1 MGKRR
6 EPRKSVELPVRIF
19 GTDSVGKIFSE
30 NVATVDIS
38 QTGVKLTGVC
48 AKLKIDEIIGVTY
61 GKNTVHFRVKWLT
74 DSSSSTKAQVGLL
87 SLAPE
92 KRFWDFTVPSGSA
105 DTFRPSA
112 DRRKS
117 PRVKC
122 SISAELRA
130 QGQPVIWGKVSDL
143 SLGGCFVE
151 IPIPLKQGASFEIT
165 LWLGNTK
172 LRFQGQVVTTAPGF
186 GIGVRFSDISAENQ
200 QFLRSHIEAIAEVN
214 SATHFP
220 LA

>member
-105 DTFRPSA
+105 DTFRPST
-112 DRRKS
+112 DREVAKS
-117 PRVKC
+117 QMLHFGGIACSGPARNLGQSFGSQSRRVLRRNTH
-122 SISAELRA
+122 SAET
-130 QGQPVIWGKVSDL
+130 GS
-143 SLGGCFVE
+143 
-151 IPIPLKQGASFEIT
+151 
-165 LWLGNTK
+165 
-172 LRFQGQVVTTAPGF
+172 
-186 GIGVRFSDISAENQ
+186 
-200 QFLRSHIEAIAEVN
+200 QF
-214 SATHFP
+214 
-220 LA
+220 